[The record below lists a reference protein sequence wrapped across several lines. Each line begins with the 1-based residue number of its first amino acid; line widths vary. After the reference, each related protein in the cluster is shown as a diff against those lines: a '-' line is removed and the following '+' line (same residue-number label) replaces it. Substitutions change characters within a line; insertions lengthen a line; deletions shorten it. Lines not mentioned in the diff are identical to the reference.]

1 MQNTDYKRLLKD
13 TIENS
18 CHNSFIVIN
27 SPNNL
32 EMEELIT
39 PPFLSI
45 DLNSSIPNSLKEFIK
60 EFTGKNYEF
69 LLLKSIDK
77 IPEDSMKE
85 YWESIITIG
94 LKGEEYPIMIETQEG
109 YYKTFILPFDKIKII
124 TTCSQ
129 YPDFLKDKGTLGYI
143 VDLSDHDSEDVS
155 QFI

>member
-1 MQNTDYKRLLKD
+1 MQNTDYKTLLKD

-18 CHNSFIVIN
+18 CHNSLIVIN

-45 DLNSSIPNSLKEFIK
+45 DLNSSGSNSLKEFIK
-60 EFTGKNYEF
+60 EFTGKDYEF
-69 LLLKSIDK
+69 LLLKSIDN
-77 IPEDSMKE
+77 IPENSMKE

-94 LKGEEYPIMIETQEG
+94 LKGEEYPIMVETKEG
-109 YYKTFILPFDKIKII
+109 YYKTFNLPFDKIKLIA
-124 TTCSQ
+124 TCKQ

-143 VDLSDHDSEDVS
+143 LDFSNSDSSD
-155 QFI
+155 